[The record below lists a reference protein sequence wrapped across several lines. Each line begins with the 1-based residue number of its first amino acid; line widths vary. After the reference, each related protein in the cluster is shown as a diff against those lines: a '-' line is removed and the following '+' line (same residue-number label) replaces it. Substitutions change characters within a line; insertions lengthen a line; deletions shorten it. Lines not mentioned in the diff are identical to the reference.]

1 MCKNIGRKV
10 FQEKQFQ
17 LSETSVPILTKKQD
31 QAETSLLV
39 GLICSLVNKA
49 FARGVNPKEITGF
62 MSWLL
67 TRTDRSISAL
77 AAAQD

>member
-17 LSETSVPILTKKQD
+17 LSELVYNLDKKQD
-31 QAETSLLV
+31 QAETSLS
-39 GLICSLVNKA
+39 GRSNCSLVNKA

-67 TRTDRSISAL
+67 QERQVNIML
-77 AAAQD
+77 